1 MLPKMPIIFLSEL
14 LNHRGLPC
22 LFPIFLSVGI
32 ILVLR
37 KPAAPG
43 WGYLERHSR
52 AWALINISVCLH
64 HEINMPSMGRGIL
77 YEGDG
82 LIHWKLHPPN
92 ITCIHSTLPV
102 INGPRI
108 TAKHNSCQSSLFR
121 AFSTSKK
128 RVALIISIA
137 IHHHN
142 TGCEIFFFWL
152 VAQSVYYM

>member
-52 AWALINISVCLH
+52 AWALMNISVCLH

-82 LIHWKLHPPN
+82 LILIFHWKLHPPN
-92 ITCIHSTLPV
+92 ITCIYSTLPV
-102 INGPRI
+102 INGPTCRI

-128 RVALIISIA
+128 GLPLSLASPSSSQ
-137 IHHHN
+137 
-142 TGCEIFFFWL
+142 W
-152 VAQSVYYM
+152 